1 MKREHWAI
9 IANPVSG
16 RGRARRLVLDVCQA
30 LSAAGV
36 EATVAW
42 TEARGHGERLAR
54 EALAQGA
61 TRVVA
66 CGGDGTVHEVVNAL
80 MEQDIGRRA
89 ALMVLPVGRC
99 NDLATALQIPKPL
112 KSAGES
118 LLRATPRPIDVAR
131 VGGRYFTTVATLG
144 FDSAVAEYVDRR
156 GQPSFLKGTAAYLY
170 GVFVHLVRYRDVSVR
185 LKGDFGQFQGS
196 LFMLATGNTH
206 TYGGYLKIT
215 PDALVDDGLLDVCLV
230 PSVSRWRV
238 LQVLPKVFSGRHVTH
253 PVVSMHRTR
262 RLEIEADEPIW
273 VWADGEPLCQTPAT
287 IDLIPGALSVL
298 VPPGSG
304 VTSRVELGGMA
315 TGEA

>member
-1 MKREHWAI
+1 MKHEHWAI
-9 IANPVSG
+9 IANPASG
-16 RGRARRLVLDVCQA
+16 RGRARRLAPDVSQA

-36 EATVAW
+36 QATVAW
-42 TEARGHGERLAR
+42 TEARGHGEQLAR
-54 EALAQGA
+54 EAIAQGA
-61 TRVVA
+61 TRLVA

-80 MEQDIGRRA
+80 MDQDAARRP

-112 KSAGES
+112 KSPGES

-156 GQPSFLKGTAAYLY
+156 RQPSFLKGTAAYVY
-170 GVFVHLVRYRDVSVR
+170 SVFVHLMRYRDVSVR
-185 LKGDFGQFQGS
+185 LKGDFGLFQGS
-196 LFMLATGNTH
+196 LFMMATGNTH

-230 PSVSRWRV
+230 PSISRWKVLRV
-238 LQVLPKVFSGRHVTH
+238 LPQVFSGRHVSH

-262 RLEIEADEPIW
+262 RLEIEADEPLW
-273 VWADGEPLCQTPAT
+273 LWADGEPLCQTPAT
-287 IDLIPGALSVL
+287 IDLMPGALCVL

-304 VTSRVELGGMA
+304 VTSTVKLGGVAM
-315 TGEA
+315 GEA

>member
-1 MKREHWAI
+1 
-9 IANPVSG
+9 
-16 RGRARRLVLDVCQA
+16 VCEV
-30 LSAAGV
+30 LSAGGI

-42 TEARGHGERLAR
+42 TEARGHAEQLAR

-61 TRVVA
+61 TRLVA

-80 MEQDIGRRA
+80 MGQEAERRS
-89 ALMVLPVGRC
+89 ALMLLPVGRC

-118 LLRATPRPIDVAR
+118 LLLATPRPIDVAR
-131 VGGRYFTTVATLG
+131 VGDRYFTTVATLG

-156 GQPSFLKGTAAYLY
+156 GHPHFLKGTAAYLY
-170 GVFVHLVRYRDVSVR
+170 GVLVNLRRYKDVSVR

-196 LFMLATGNTH
+196 LFMVATGNTH

-215 PDALVDDGLLDVCLV
+215 PDARIDDGLLDVCLV

-238 LQVLPKVFSGRHVTH
+238 LQILPKVFSGQHVSH

-262 RLEIEADEPIW
+262 RLEIDSDEPLW
-273 VWADGEPLCQTPAT
+273 VWADGEPLCQTPTT
-287 IDLIPGALSVL
+287 IDIIPGALSVL

-304 VTSRVELGGMA
+304 FTSRVELGGMA